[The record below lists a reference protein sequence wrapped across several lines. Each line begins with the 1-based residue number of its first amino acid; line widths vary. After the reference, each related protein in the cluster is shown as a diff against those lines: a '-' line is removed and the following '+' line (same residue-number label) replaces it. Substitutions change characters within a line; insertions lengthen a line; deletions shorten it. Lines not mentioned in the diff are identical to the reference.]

1 MVISRSLQ
9 DFVEIFAFQEE
20 LKKCKK
26 NNPNN
31 EVYDYL
37 SLLEIQ
43 MKEHQ
48 ILIDQIYIGELKLN
62 LNLIVTCLFLHFWIK
77 K

>member
-62 LNLIVTCLFLHFWIK
+62 LNLIVICLFLHFWIK
-77 K
+77 T

>member
-1 MVISRSLQ
+1 MVISGSLH

-26 NNPNN
+26 HNPKN

-37 SLLEIQ
+37 SHLKNQ

-48 ILIDQIYIGELKLN
+48 ILNDQIYIGELKLN

-77 K
+77 T